1 MIYLQ
6 LFWTFFKIGL
16 FTIGGG
22 QAMIPMITND
32 VAAMGWLTEEQI
44 IEFIAIAE
52 STPGPFA
59 VNIATYA
66 GIETAGIGGAV
77 MATLGVV
84 LPSIIIIIL
93 VATLFSSFMKR
104 RAVQEVFVGVRST
117 VTGLLLAVLLGLII
131 KILFG
136 INNWKVDATP
146 TVDYTGI
153 IMYAILLPASFIK
166 IKGKKIKPILLVI
179 VSAIL
184 GVICYGAIP
193 LIWA

>member
-146 TVDYTGI
+146 TVDYTGM
-153 IMYAILLPASFIK
+153 IMYAVLLPASFIK

-179 VSAIL
+179 FSALL
-184 GVICYGAIP
+184 GVLCYGAIP
-193 LIWA
+193 LLFK

>member
-66 GIETAGIGGAV
+66 GIETAGIGGAI

-136 INNWKVDATP
+136 INNWKADATP

-153 IMYAILLPASFIK
+153 IMYAVLFPASFIK
-166 IKGKKIKPILLVI
+166 IRGKKIKPILLVI
-179 VSAIL
+179 ISALL
-184 GVICYGAIP
+184 GVVCYGAIP
-193 LIWA
+193 LLFK

>member
-1 MIYLQ
+1 MIYLE

-32 VAAMGWLTEEQI
+32 VGSKGWLTEDEI
-44 IEFIAIAE
+44 LEFIAISE

-66 GIETAGIGGAV
+66 GIETAGIGGAI

-84 LPSIIIIIL
+84 MPSVIIIIL
-93 VATLFSSFMKR
+93 VATLFSSIMKK
-104 RAVQEVFVGVRST
+104 RAVQEVFVGVRSS
-117 VTGLLLAVLLGLII
+117 VTGLLLAVLVGFII

-136 INNWKVDATP
+136 IANWKADATP
-146 TVDYTGI
+146 TYDFIGMVL
-153 IMYAILLPASFIK
+153 YAVLLPASFIK
-166 IKGKKIKPILLVI
+166 IKGKKIKPVLLVL
-179 VSAIL
+179 VSAVLGIL
-184 GVICYGAIP
+184 CYGFIP
-193 LIWA
+193 I